1 VKQSRRYSGVV
12 LPNIDPEEIET
23 HIPSSSCFFVS
34 SDDVYTARLSL
45 ALSSVLL
52 SLYGR
57 APRILAELVRSV
69 LGVEPV
75 KYDIS
80 SHQVGY
86 VFYLRNALKQICM
99 KCAEV
104 GSCPWGRV
112 VVEVRSR

>member
-1 VKQSRRYSGVV
+1 M
-12 LPNIDPEEIET
+12 
-23 HIPSSSCFFVS
+23 
-34 SDDVYTARLSL
+34 
-45 ALSSVLL
+45 
-52 SLYGR
+52 
-57 APRILAELVRSV
+57 
-69 LGVEPV
+69 